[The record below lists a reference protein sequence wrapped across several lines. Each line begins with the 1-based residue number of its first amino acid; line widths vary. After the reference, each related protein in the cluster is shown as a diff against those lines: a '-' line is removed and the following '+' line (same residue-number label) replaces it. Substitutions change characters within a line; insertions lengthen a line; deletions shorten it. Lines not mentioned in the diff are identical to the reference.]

1 MKNESYTHN
10 IKYTVNNISGADLA
24 DIQLLSKFKKGICF
38 LLCII
43 DIFSKY
49 AWVAS
54 LKDKKS
60 IKITDVSQKTLINLD
75 LNQTRYW
82 LIKAANFTIKQ
93 WNHRFHKMM

>member
-24 DIQLLSKFKKGICF
+24 DIQLLKKFKQIICF

-49 AWVAS
+49 AWVVS

-93 WNHRFHKMM
+93 

>member
-10 IKYTVNNISGADLA
+10 IKYTVNNVSGADLA
-24 DIQLLSKFKKGICF
+24 DIQLLKKFKKIICF

-49 AWVAS
+49 AWVVS

-82 LIKAANFTIKQ
+82 LINFTVRQ
-93 WNHRFHKMM
+93 